1 MKLMLNFNNRQPH
14 HEADFFQEET
24 PETNQIRFYKATG
37 NLSEFGLYFSGGLA
51 LALLS
56 RLIPGM
62 LIAYGM
68 LLAIASGYIALAV
81 RGDKRE
87 GAVIGLAIAASTV
100 AGFWDAITSLIA
112 MVNPLVWIG
121 IGLALF
127 AIALSI
133 ILRRT
138 GR

>member
-1 MKLMLNFNNRQPH
+1 MLNFNNHQPH

-37 NLSEFGLYFSGGLA
+37 NVSEFGLYFSGGLA

-62 LIAYGM
+62 LITYGL
-68 LLAIASGYIALAV
+68 LLAIASGYIVLAV

-87 GAVIGLAIAASTV
+87 GAIIGLAIAASTV
-100 AGFWDAITSLIA
+100 AGFWDAVISFVVT
-112 MVNPLVWIG
+112 VNPLIWIG

-133 ILRRT
+133 LLRRT
-138 GR
+138 R

>member
-1 MKLMLNFNNRQPH
+1 MFNSNNRQPH

-24 PETNQIRFYKATG
+24 PETNQIRFYKAVG

-62 LIAYGM
+62 LIAYVL

-81 RGDKRE
+81 GRDNRE
-87 GAVIGLAIAASTV
+87 SAVIGLAIAASAI
-100 AGFWDAITSLIA
+100 AGFWDAIFGLIA

-121 IGLALF
+121 TVLGLF
-127 AIALSI
+127 AVALSVFI
-133 ILRRT
+133 RRN
-138 GR
+138 R

>member
-1 MKLMLNFNNRQPH
+1 MLNFNNHQPH

-24 PETNQIRFYKATG
+24 PETNQIRFYRATG
-37 NLSEFGLYFSGGLA
+37 NVSEFGLYFSGGLA

-62 LIAYGM
+62 LVAYGL

-87 GAVIGLAIAASTV
+87 GGVIGLAITASTV
-100 AGFWDAITSLIA
+100 AGFWDAVISFVVT
-112 MVNPLVWIG
+112 VNPLIWIG

-127 AIALSI
+127 AIALSVFI
-133 ILRRT
+133 RRS
-138 GR
+138 R